1 MPHRRDRAAPAGG
14 ARATTLLPAWD
25 RLRAAAGV
33 DLITVA
39 GPITV
44 ADMIA
49 VTTAATVEAMAEA
62 TAGAMTGE
70 MIAVTIGAMTAANTD

>member
-1 MPHRRDRAAPAGG
+1 MPRRQDRAAPAGG

-44 ADMIA
+44 AGMIA
-49 VTTAATVEAMAEA
+49 VTTVATAEAM
-62 TAGAMTGE
+62 AGAMTGE
-70 MIAVTIGAMTAANTD
+70 MIVVTIGAMTAAKAD